1 MRIILEIENT
11 EMGKALINFLKQL
24 PFVKMKRT
32 RKFKKKTN
40 IEEIFGIWKG
50 REISQ
55 KTIRE
60 KAWRM

>member
-1 MRIILEIENT
+1 MRIILEIENP

>member
-1 MRIILEIENT
+1 MRIILEIENP

-32 RKFKKKTN
+32 RKVKKKTN